1 MSHMSGEPQLPIR
14 APRDRAP
21 ALVSREWI
29 APLPP
34 EAQPGAPKLQDY
46 ANIFIRRRRTILVS
60 LVAVFGASLLLSAI
74 TPRAYEATAV
84 LLISQ
89 PSDARQS
96 SRPADGSGTT
106 SDMSAMGSPT
116 METHVQ
122 LLQGESLAVQTALWL
137 QKSGGPEVTPNLLRR
152 ALSARAVRDT
162 QLIRVSARAGGAEQA
177 QAIANAA
184 ASAYVSMNRR
194 RARGY
199 SETTSRYLSEQLVI
213 ARQNLSKAEREVR
226 RFKESTGTI
235 APDASASDVLARV
248 AGLESDSGKTAADL
262 AQAKARLNQVR
273 GQLSQQNRSIGSGRV
288 RDDAVIQDLRKKLAD
303 LQSQRLDAEERY
315 TAAFPE
321 PVARIDEQIR
331 ATKRQLEQEIGHV
344 VRSQGAGGGDLALQ
358 QSLTAKLVE
367 GEAEVSALGARHDE
381 VLGELRQTKARLGQ
395 IPAQQLQLSDLQR
408 KLDVAEKVYSELL
421 TRSQEV
427 EVGRVMALGNADV
440 AEPAS
445 RPRLPVKPNVP
456 MNLALGLLLGLSL
469 GIGIALAQDQLDD
482 TLRDEKEAARL
493 AEAPVLGTIPVFAAA
508 EAPSLPSGGSP
519 GVALEAYRALRYCLD
534 FATTGRHGRVVLVT
548 SAGPAEGKTTTVLNL
563 AATVA
568 LSGRRVV
575 LIDADL
581 RRSGLRRML
590 EVEEE
595 TGLADVLLGEA
606 QLEEVLRT
614 SERPRLSFITA
625 GRQTPNPTELL
636 EGPRMRALIEEVR
649 QTADLVILDSPPL
662 LSVADTMVLA
672 GLCDA
677 VLMVCVAGESQRYNV
692 QLARQ
697 LLAHVGESIDG
708 VVLNKVGHRAG
719 YGYRGRSRYYY
730 Y

>member
-1 MSHMSGEPQLPIR
+1 MSGEPQLPVR
-14 APRDRAP
+14 APRGRLP
-21 ALVSREWI
+21 VPVSREWL
-29 APLPP
+29 APVPTEVAP
-34 EAQPGAPKLQDY
+34 AAPKLQDY
-46 ANIFIRRRRTILVS
+46 ANILIRRRRTILVA

-74 TPRAYEATAV
+74 TPRAYEATSV

-96 SRPADGSGTT
+96 SRPGTATPAST

-137 QKSGGPEVTPNLLRR
+137 QKSGGPEVSPSQLRR
-152 ALSARAVRDT
+152 ALTARAVRDT

-184 ASAYVSMNRR
+184 ANAYVGMNRR

-213 ARQNLSKAEREVR
+213 ARQNLSKAERDVR
-226 RFKESTGTI
+226 HFKETTGTV
-235 APDASASDVLARV
+235 APDASATDVLARI
-248 AGLESDSGKTAADL
+248 AQLESDSSKTAADL
-262 AQAKARLNQVR
+262 AQSKARLNQVR

-288 RDDAVIQDLRKKLAD
+288 RDDTVIQDLRKKLAD
-303 LQSQRLDAEERY
+303 LQSQRLDAEQRY
-315 TAAFPE
+315 TEAFPE
-321 PVARIDEQIR
+321 PLERIDEQIR
-331 ATKRQLEQEIGHV
+331 ATKRQLSQEISHV

-358 QSLTAKLVE
+358 QSLTIKVVE
-367 GEAEVSALGARHDE
+367 GEAEVSALGARNGE
-381 VLGELRQTKARLGQ
+381 LLNELRQARSRLGQ

-440 AEPAS
+440 AEAAS

-469 GIGIALAQDQLDD
+469 GVGIALAQDQLDD
-482 TLRDEKEAARL
+482 TVRDEKEAARL

-508 EAPSLPSGGSP
+508 EAPSLPNGGSP

-534 FATTGRHGRVVLVT
+534 FATAGRHGRVVLIT
-548 SAGPAEGKTTTVLNL
+548 SAGPSEGKTTTVLNL

-568 LSGRRVV
+568 LSGRRVTLV
-575 LIDADL
+575 DADL

-590 EVEEE
+590 EVDDERGI
-595 TGLADVLLGEA
+595 TDVLLGEA
-606 QLEEVLRT
+606 QLEDVLRT
-614 SERPRLSFITA
+614 SESPRLSFITS

-636 EGPRMRALIEEVR
+636 ESPRMRELIEELR
-649 QTADLVILDSPPL
+649 RTADLVILDSPPL

-697 LLAHVGESIDG
+697 LLAHIGESIDG
-708 VVLNKVGHRAG
+708 VVLNKVGQRAG
-719 YGYRGRSRYYY
+719 YGYHGRSRYYY